1 MNKLFNKQQFLALFA
16 TSLFTVSFYITYNE
30 VSLDVIAQ
38 ETNQE
43 SIQIGSD
50 NNMTS
55 NSQNSNWTGSI
66 EISKVIR
73 ESFNPLIK
81 VSLSDAIINAETTIG
96 NDTSAVAGFIHPV
109 KGYLVYV
116 IYLINNQNEVTK
128 VITDVGTGDILN
140 TKKMTIEEMM
150 TNFHHGGMI
159 ESDNEHSGQ
168 DYMMKQMMG
177 KNDY

>member
-30 VSLDVIAQ
+30 VSLDVTAQ

-43 SIQIGSD
+43 SIQIESD

-73 ESFNPLIK
+73 ESFDPLIK